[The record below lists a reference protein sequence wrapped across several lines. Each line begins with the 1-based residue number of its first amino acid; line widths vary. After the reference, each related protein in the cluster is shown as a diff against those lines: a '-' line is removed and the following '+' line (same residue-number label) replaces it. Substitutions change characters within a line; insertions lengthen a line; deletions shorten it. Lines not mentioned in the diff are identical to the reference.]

1 MTVITASRATFD
13 ARYAAVITRHPTH
26 SEQPAAA
33 VDDGDQDAHTTRGR
47 PPPERAR
54 RSTAAL
60 RSVGGPQRRQLQT
73 QRPRPRPR
81 PDRSHYRRLTINQP
95 AGGQLSTVEKGSKFG
110 R

>member
-60 RSVGGPQRRQLQT
+60 RSVDADDFGVVDEAVDHGGGHDVVAEHFAPTAEGFVGGNDQAGPFVARR
-73 QRPRPRPR
+73 
-81 PDRSHYRRLTINQP
+81 
-95 AGGQLSTVEKGSKFG
+95 
-110 R
+110 